1 MNAPVVMLVLLL
13 MRLIIPFGLLLWI
26 GENVQR
32 RRLANF
38 IKWQAKYERVV

>member
-1 MNAPVVMLVLLL
+1 MNAPEIILVLLL
-13 MRLIIPFGLLLWI
+13 VRLIIPFGLLLWI

-38 IKWQAKYERVV
+38 HRMAG